1 MKITSGEVF
10 DKAVSYMGLKGEDGE
25 PMPAA
30 SLYEASAP
38 DAINAAIV
46 YSSDVNQKLCGKP
59 IIPSGVSES
68 TDRIEVCEKVAETI
82 LPLKTA
88 VIISARYDTELSMY
102 LDRMCESFR
111 NDLMKCRKAFPH
123 PISEEYR

>member
-1 MKITSGEVF
+1 MKLTAEAVF
-10 DKAVSYMGLKGEDGE
+10 DKAVSYMGLKGDDGN

-30 SLYEASAP
+30 LLYEASST

-46 YSSDVNQKLCGKP
+46 YSNDVNLKLSGKP
-59 IIPSGVSES
+59 IIPSVISQL
-68 TDRIEVCEKVAETI
+68 TDKIEVDEKVAVTI

-102 LDRMCESFR
+102 LDKMCESFK
-111 NDLMKCRKAFPH
+111 NDFIKCRKATAH
-123 PISEEYR
+123 PMSEEYR